1 MELETFAKDKI
12 STIYPGH
19 GSVAGLELVAPTRAY
34 LHDFAEAIKSG
45 DAKMAEQRM
54 LAKYP
59 QHHVKQFLS
68 VFSIPA
74 YFPAASPT

>member
-1 MELETFAKDKI
+1 
-12 STIYPGH
+12 
-19 GSVAGLELVAPTRAY
+19 LVASTRAY

-59 QHHVKQFLS
+59 QYHVKQFLS
-68 VFSIPA
+68 VFSIPG
-74 YFPAASPT
+74 YFPTASST